1 MKKYFIIFAQTIA
14 HKMAITLEEI
24 AKITGFSASTVSR
37 VLTKQSKKYR
47 ISQVTE
53 KVIIKKAKELGYRPN
68 DLARGLRLKR
78 SQLIGLMVPD
88 ISNPFFSYLTHII
101 QKKVYMNG
109 YSLIV
114 ANTNEDIDTEVEQL
128 EIFRRKGIDGY
139 IIMPVG
145 TKYEHL
151 ADLIEH
157 KKPLVLLDR
166 NIDELNVNCVV
177 VDNYRG
183 SYEAVQYLLNAGHK
197 RIAII
202 QGLQNTYTN
211 TERILGYK
219 NALADNGITIDEEL
233 IVGNDFRRENGF
245 ISTKLLLKLNDP
257 PTAIFTFSDL
267 ITLGTLHACKEEKI
281 DIPDVISIVAFDD
294 IDFAPYLVAPL
305 TAVRQPREMM
315 GEVAVKLLIDEIKNK
330 TQTKKKK
337 IILEPKLIIRK
348 SVKDLVIGGSTN
360 RVNSGFEYQYE

>member
-1 MKKYFIIFAQTIA
+1 
-14 HKMAITLEEI
+14 MAITLEEI

-68 DLARGLRLKR
+68 DLARGLRLKKTH
-78 SQLIGLMVPD
+78 LIGLMVPD

-114 ANTNEDIDTEVEQL
+114 ANTNEDINTEIEQL

-157 KKPLVLLDR
+157 NKPLVLLDR

-183 SYEAVQYLLNAGHK
+183 SYEAIQYLINAGHK

-211 TERILGYK
+211 NERVLGYK
-219 NALADNGITIDEEL
+219 NALADNGIKIDEEL

-245 ISTKLLLKLNDP
+245 ISTKMLLKLSNP

-267 ITLGTLHACKEEKI
+267 ITLGTLHACMEEKI
-281 DIPDVISIVAFDD
+281 NIPDSLSVVVFDD
-294 IDFAPYLVAPL
+294 IDFAPFLVTPL

-330 TQTKKKK
+330 SQERKKK

-348 SVKDLVIGGSTN
+348 SVRDMILGGNANHLNTTM
-360 RVNSGFEYQYE
+360 EYHYD